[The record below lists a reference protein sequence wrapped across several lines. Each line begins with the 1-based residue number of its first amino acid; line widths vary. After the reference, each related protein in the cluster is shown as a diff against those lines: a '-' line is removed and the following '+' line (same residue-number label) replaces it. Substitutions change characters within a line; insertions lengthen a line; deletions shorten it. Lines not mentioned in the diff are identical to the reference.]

1 MEMKSGTGKLV
12 GRLLGY
18 TWLCA
23 LGVALIFSALTTDR
37 RARQVEEY
45 PCCCDP
51 FGYLQMAQDMRDAVA
66 SGRDPQFIIES
77 PHTRLLIELMQSRH
91 VPLAYWEDMVAPL
104 AYHYFP
110 RADHV
115 GVQYPPGAGFMLALF
130 PQDKALHGLDLL
142 VIALFLAS
150 GLVMLVLAGAKR
162 AWLAAGFLTL
172 SLDLGLEIL
181 GEIDNASF
189 SINAMLAPL
198 LLSGLCL
205 FTAFGVRTDSGK
217 SLYLAWFLTFLA
229 GLLFGVAVLTR
240 LPVILL
246 MPGLLVLLWPAK
258 LRSWYKSAWSGFIL
272 GVLLGGVVPLSI
284 HQSRL
289 SGAWYLP
296 TYPRYDATRPTLERF
311 WPNVSYYFGPGK
323 ASTDN
328 WALPVISIGC
338 IGLFLLSTRRAAS
351 HTPATFLRRLNWG
364 RLLMAALL
372 IWGLS
377 TAYFL
382 THQIAIH
389 YYPMP
394 ATFGT
399 VLLLAL
405 GAFSVEDH
413 KYATSKDRGW
423 LRRALQ
429 FVALALALAPG
440 LIVIGRVWS
449 NYVPASVERRP
460 PRFSLPAELSDERAW
475 IWANEL
481 SGTLWYYARK
491 PAHKIS
497 SSNGETRALV
507 YEFVISRGEPQYIVG
522 ADPGMKPVED
532 EIVQF
537 GGTLELRGEV
547 DGYSYFLIHW
557 PPNGPV
563 KRAAL

>member
-1 MEMKSGTGKLV
+1 MKSGTGKLV

-23 LGVALIFSALTTDR
+23 LGLALVFSALTTDR

-51 FGYLQMAQDMRDAVA
+51 FGYLQMAQDIREAVA
-66 SGRDPQFIIES
+66 TGRNPQFIIES
-77 PHTRLLIELMQSRH
+77 PHTRLLIELMQSHH

-110 RADHV
+110 RVNHV
-115 GVQYPPGAGFMLALF
+115 GVQYPPGAGLMLALF
-130 PQDKALHGLDLL
+130 PQDKALHSLNLL

-150 GLVMLVLAGAKR
+150 GLVMLTVAAVKR
-162 AWLAAGFLTL
+162 AWLSAGFLIL
-172 SLDLGLEIL
+172 ALDLGLEIL

-205 FTAFGVRTDSGK
+205 FSAFGVRTDSGK
-217 SLYLAWFLTFLA
+217 SLYLAWLLTFLA
-229 GLLFGVAVLTR
+229 GLMFGIAVLTR

-296 TYPRYDATRPTLERF
+296 TYPSYVTGPPTLECF
-311 WPNVSYYFGPGK
+311 WPNISYYFGPGK

-328 WALPVISIGC
+328 WALLVIFIGC
-338 IGLFLLSTRRAAS
+338 IGLVFWSGSRATS
-351 HTPATFLRRLNWG
+351 DKPATFLRRLNWG
-364 RLLMAALL
+364 RLLAGALL

-399 VLLLAL
+399 VLLVAL

-413 KYATSKDRGW
+413 KHATGKDRSW
-423 LRRALQ
+423 LRRALH

-449 NYVPASVERRP
+449 NYTPPSVERTS

-491 PAHKIS
+491 PAHKIN
-497 SSNGETRALV
+497 SSNGETRALI
-507 YEFVISRGEPQYIVG
+507 YEFVMGRGEPQYIVG
-522 ADPGMKPVED
+522 TDPGLKPVED

-547 DGYSYFLIHW
+547 DGNSYFLIHW
-557 PPNGPV
+557 PPNGLV
-563 KRAAL
+563 RRTAD